1 MFTLKEVMS
10 PSLRRPNPE
19 DIARQVIGQMTVQ
32 DIRSVHLAMNTAV
45 PENVRKALDEP
56 LRGAVNTMDDVIW
69 DIPFYNKVKE
79 HMVRLLMNKLANRH
93 MKRV

>member
-19 DIARQVIGQMTVQ
+19 DTARHVIGQMTVQ
-32 DIRSVHLAMNTAV
+32 DIRSVQLAMNTTK

-56 LRGAVNTMDDVIW
+56 LRSAVHTMDDIIW

-79 HMVRLLMNKLANRH
+79 HMVRLLMNKLANRPV
-93 MKRV
+93 KKA